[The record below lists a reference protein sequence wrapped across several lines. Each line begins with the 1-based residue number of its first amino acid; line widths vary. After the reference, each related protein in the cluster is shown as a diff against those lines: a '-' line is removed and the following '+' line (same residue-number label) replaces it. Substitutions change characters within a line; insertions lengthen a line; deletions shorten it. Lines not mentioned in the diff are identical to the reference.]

1 MTIREIINALSHH
14 QTSAKGSASNIVNAV
29 NREWFDG
36 YVLGLGHAIELLKI
50 WEITEDTKVAIAH
63 GQEVVQ

>member
-14 QTSAKGSASNIVNAV
+14 QTSAQGSASKLV

-36 YVLGLGHAIELLKI
+36 YVLGLDHAIELLKI
-50 WEITEDTKVAIAH
+50 WEIAEDTKVALAH
-63 GQEVVQ
+63 GQEVR